1 MFFRKNFMLMC
12 YNSNM
17 KNEMEKLVAEIEKCR
32 EVKNYD
38 GIFNY
43 AIKLKQLAENENDSH
58 YLTIGLYHVANC
70 YFRMGD
76 YKVALKLALDGIVQG
91 EIESFYFYLIHLH
104 NLVGILYGTMGDEI
118 NSVQH
123 LMKGYYI
130 TKKNNET
137 RFSYILTNNLGVLFF
152 DLDFYDVAYKFYK
165 ESYYLR
171 RPDIDKELNVN
182 DGFNLVNLMGCA
194 MFLEL
199 EEEYQSWKKEC
210 ERFLKSFVDYTVRD
224 DMLLYQAFHAFKKQ
238 NFDESSQFVRAFLDV
253 CDEDKDG
260 LHNIKSLLRLFGMTI
275 EMKDKALCDQIKK
288 KIQSMIFKY
297 PEYMRFSKLAENE
310 VKYQLVFEKDTTFN
324 SHLLN
329 YFYSK
334 EEEEKITRE
343 NLKGSLLTRIEFE
356 KVIYEQESIL
366 KKNEELRKN
375 IELEEFTRTLNKA
388 SFKKYVKAEL
398 DVLRDNQYV
407 GLFVIDIDKFKSIND
422 TKGHLVGDQVL
433 LDLVNLLKRN
443 IRNTDY
449 IGRIGGDE
457 FCVFIKNVLSIEL
470 FYEKANRFI
479 KEIRAMNMENLNKIS
494 VSIGIAITDTKIDYE
509 DLFNKADEAMYI
521 AKNNGGDQFQYIK
534 I

>member
-1 MFFRKNFMLMC
+1 MC
-12 YNSNM
+12 YNINM
-17 KNEMEKLVAEIEKCR
+17 KYEMEKLVAEIEKCR
-32 EVKNYD
+32 QVKNFD

-43 AIKLKQLAENENDSH
+43 AIKLKELAEKENNSH

-70 YFRMGD
+70 YFRNGD
-76 YKVALKLALDGIVQG
+76 YSVALKLALDGIVQG

-104 NLVGILYGTMGDEI
+104 NLVGTLYGTMGDEI

-152 DLDFYDVAYKFYK
+152 DLDFYDIAYEFYK
-165 ESYYLR
+165 ESYQSR
-171 RPDIDKELNVN
+171 RPDVNKELNAN

-194 MFLEL
+194 MFLDL

-210 ERFLKSFVDYTVRD
+210 EQFLKSFTDYTVRN
-224 DMLLYQAFHAFKKQ
+224 DMLLYQAFYAFRKQ
-238 NFDESSQFVRAFLDV
+238 KFSESSQFVRNFLDV

-260 LHNIKSLLRLFGMTI
+260 LHNLKSLLRLFAMTI
-275 EMKDKALCDQIKK
+275 DMRDKTLCDQIKR
-288 KIQSMIFKY
+288 KIQSMISKY
-297 PEYMRFSKLAENE
+297 PEYMRISKLAENE
-310 VKYQLVFEKDTTFN
+310 VKYQLVFEKNNDLN

-329 YFYSK
+329 YFYAK
-334 EEEEKITRE
+334 EEEEKITKE

-356 KVIYEQESIL
+356 KVIFEQEYIL

-388 SFKKYVKAEL
+388 SFQRYVEIEL
-398 DVLRDNQYV
+398 DALRDNQYV

-422 TKGHLVGDQVL
+422 TKGHLYGDQVL

-479 KEIRAMNMENLNKIS
+479 KEIREMNMNNTNKIS
-494 VSIGIAITDTKIDYE
+494 VSIGIAITDTKKDYE
-509 DLFNKADEAMYI
+509 LLFKKADEAMYL
-521 AKNNGGDQFQYIK
+521 AKNNGGDQFHSIK

>member
-1 MFFRKNFMLMC
+1 MNLMC
-12 YNSNM
+12 YNIVM
-17 KNEMEKLVAEIEKCR
+17 KNEMEKLVEAIEECR
-32 EVKNYD
+32 QVKNFD

-43 AIKLKQLAENENDSH
+43 AIKLKEIAERENDSH

-70 YFRMGD
+70 YFRNGD
-76 YKVALKLALDGIVQG
+76 YKIALKFALDGIVQG
-91 EIESFYFYLIHLH
+91 EIDSFYFYLIHLH
-104 NLVGILYGTMGDEI
+104 NLVGTLYGTMGDEI

-123 LMKGYYI
+123 LLKGYYI

-165 ESYYLR
+165 ESYAIR
-171 RPDIDKELNVN
+171 KPEVQKEINVN

-194 MFLEL
+194 MFLDL
-199 EEEYQSWKKEC
+199 EEDYQFWKKEC
-210 ERFLKSFVDYTVRD
+210 EHFLQFFNDFTVRN
-224 DMLLYQAFHAFKKQ
+224 DMLLYQAFYAFRKQ
-238 NFDESSQFVRAFLDV
+238 NFEESSHHVEMFLNV
-253 CDEDKDG
+253 CDDDKDG
-260 LHNIKSLLRLFGMTI
+260 LHNLKSLLRLFSMTI
-275 EMKDKALCDQIKK
+275 EMRCKTLCDQIKI
-288 KIQSMIFKY
+288 KIQSLITSY
-297 PEYMRFSKLAENE
+297 PEYVRISKLAENE
-310 VKYQLVFEKDTTFN
+310 IKYQLVFGKDEDLN
-324 SHLLN
+324 SHLLK
-329 YFYSK
+329 YFYLK
-334 EEEEKITRE
+334 EKEEKINRE

-388 SFKKYVKAEL
+388 SFQRYVNIEL
-398 DVLRDNQYV
+398 EALRENQYV

-422 TKGHLVGDQVL
+422 TKGHLFGDQVL

-479 KEIRAMNMENLNKIS
+479 KEIREMNMNNSNKIS
-494 VSIGIAITDTKIDYE
+494 VSIGIAITNMKKDYE
-509 DLFNKADEAMYI
+509 LLFNKADEAMYI
-521 AKNNGGDQFQYIK
+521 AKNNGGDQYHSIQV
-534 I
+534 